1 MEQGVAQAK
10 FLRHC
15 LVEVNHHVA
24 VGLCDHTVKVGGCQE
39 AIATW
44 VQVGDLGHVPGVI
57 EQDYVSG
64 SQADRP
70 VAGVFVKEVLDQ
82 MDYGRVIVMGHAHE
96 PGTYTYNRRAW
107 VACMSSTM
115 TRVPG
120 PIVSCSVKCA
130 PENRPF
136 PRKGLVQNP
145 QGVLLLL
152 GRNFAFIGHLS
163 CDMGIQ

>member
-15 LVEVNHHVA
+15 LVEVNHHVT
-24 VGLCDHTVKVGGCQE
+24 VGPCDHTVKVGGCQE

-44 VQVGDLGHVPGVI
+44 VQVGDLGHVPEVI

-82 MDYGRVIVMGHAHE
+82 MDYGRVTVLGHAHT
-96 PGTYTYNRRAW
+96 PGTYTYNRQAC
-107 VACMSSTM
+107 VACMSLTM
-115 TRVPG
+115 TRVLG
-120 PIVSCSVKCA
+120 SVVSCSVKQSVTKSRTA
-130 PENRPF
+130 RTKF
-136 PRKGLVQNP
+136 GGRFHQNY
-145 QGVLLLL
+145 
-152 GRNFAFIGHLS
+152 GRFSLHQKFKFEK
-163 CDMGIQ
+163 